1 MISKLQQV
9 LDEGK
14 FAVTAEISPP
24 KSASC
29 ATIRQKAQLLKDY
42 VDAVNLTD
50 NQTAIVRVSSFAASL
65 ACLQEGVE
73 PIMQMTCRDRNRLA
87 MQSDVLGAAAFG
99 IRNVMCL
106 SGDHQVFGNQPQAK
120 NVYDLD
126 SIQQLLVF
134 NKLRNEG
141 QVWGGDA
148 LKEKPTLFLG
158 AAANPFADPFA
169 FRVTR
174 LAKKIAAGADFIQT
188 QAVFDLERF
197 QAFMEE
203 VVTQGLDQ
211 KVHILAGVMPLKS
224 LAMAR
229 HMQNNVSGITLPPE
243 LLQRLEAAEDVP
255 AEGLAICRETIAE
268 LKKIKGVHGV
278 HIMAIA
284 WESMVPQII
293 EDAGLRR

>member
-1 MISKLQQV
+1 MYK
-9 LDEGK
+9 
-14 FAVTAEISPP
+14 
-24 KSASC
+24 
-29 ATIRQKAQLLKDY
+29 RQ
-42 VDAVNLTD
+42 
-50 NQTAIVRVSSFAASL
+50 
-65 ACLQEGVE
+65 
-73 PIMQMTCRDRNRLA
+73 
-87 MQSDVLGAAAFG
+87 
-99 IRNVMCL
+99 
-106 SGDHQVFGNQPQAK
+106 
-120 NVYDLD
+120 
-126 SIQQLLVF
+126 
-134 NKLRNEG
+134 
-141 QVWGGDA
+141 
-148 LKEKPTLFLG
+148 
-158 AAANPFADPFA
+158 ADPFA

>member
-1 MISKLQQV
+1 
-9 LDEGK
+9 
-14 FAVTAEISPP
+14 
-24 KSASC
+24 
-29 ATIRQKAQLLKDY
+29 
-42 VDAVNLTD
+42 
-50 NQTAIVRVSSFAASL
+50 
-65 ACLQEGVE
+65 
-73 PIMQMTCRDRNRLA
+73 
-87 MQSDVLGAAAFG
+87 
-99 IRNVMCL
+99 MCL